1 MAHTGI
7 VFSTGALRCTR
18 TNGLLTGQKH
28 GTAHLCF
35 CDPCF
40 SRVCLHF
47 LLVKLLNGVNV
58 QIGIFLI
65 VHSVPILC
73 KPACVN
79 AGTVCLYICL
89 IACTFQSSWFKSW
102 PFLHYDEAQDV
113 IFCHTGVK
121 AFSLKRMITSHNA
134 ATAFVYVGLTNQ
146 WPFTSCHLQSFQW
159 IAKAC

>member
-1 MAHTGI
+1 MIDRSSEKLCEDRESSKVVQLSLAQEYVAHTGI

-58 QIGIFLI
+58 QIDMFLI

-73 KPACVN
+73 KP
-79 AGTVCLYICL
+79 
-89 IACTFQSSWFKSW
+89 
-102 PFLHYDEAQDV
+102 
-113 IFCHTGVK
+113 
-121 AFSLKRMITSHNA
+121 SLA
-134 ATAFVYVGLTNQ
+134 
-146 WPFTSCHLQSFQW
+146 
-159 IAKAC
+159 